1 MQTLDKKSS
10 IQQWRTQFPILSRT
24 MHGKP
29 LVFLDSAASSQKPQ
43 SVIDAV
49 SQYYTHHHA
58 NIHRGVYGLSQEATE
73 MFERARKKIQHFI
86 GAKHEYEII
95 FTRGAT
101 ESINLVASSFGLA
114 FIQKGDEILL
124 TMMEHHSN
132 IVPWQLLAQR
142 SGARI
147 VVAGILEDGSLD
159 MEDFRSKLNPKV
171 KMVALTHVSNALGTI
186 NPVQECIALAHTV
199 GAAVLVDGAQAVPHT
214 SVDVQLLD
222 ADFYVFS
229 GHKMYG
235 PTGIGILYGKEKWLN
250 AMPPYHG
257 GGEMIKT
264 VRFEETT
271 YNELPFKFEAGTP
284 HISGAIGIGVAAD
297 FLLETGLEDIAAHEH
312 ELLTMALEQM
322 QEIPD
327 IRFIGNA
334 ANRAGVIS
342 FLLGQQH
349 PYDVGMLLDKQGIA
363 VRTGHHC
370 TEPLMHHLGIPGTIR
385 VSFGMY
391 NDENDI
397 NSLIQGLWK
406 AHHMLN

>member
-1 MQTLDKKSS
+1 MQTLNERSS
-10 IQQWRTQFPILSRT
+10 TQHWRTQFPILSRT
-24 MHGKP
+24 MNGKP

-43 SVIDAV
+43 LVIDAI
-49 SQYYTHHHA
+49 SKYYAQHHA

-73 MFERARKKIQHFI
+73 MFENARKKIQHFI
-86 GAKHEYEII
+86 GAQHEHEII

-101 ESINLVASSFGLA
+101 ESINLVATSFGQA

-159 MEDFRSKLNPKV
+159 MEDFKSKLNSKV
-171 KMVALTHVSNALGTI
+171 KLVALTHVSNALGTI
-186 NPVQECIALAHTV
+186 NPVKECITLAHTV
-199 GAAVLVDGAQAVPHT
+199 GAAVLVDGAQAAPHT
-214 SVDVQLLD
+214 SIDVQLLD

-264 VRFEETT
+264 VRFDETT
-271 YNELPFKFEAGTP
+271 YNDLPFKFEAGTP
-284 HISGAIGIGVAAD
+284 HISGAIGLGVAAE
-297 FLLETGLEDIAAHEH
+297 FLLEIGLETIATHEH
-312 ELLTMALEQM
+312 ELLTIALEQM
-322 QEIPD
+322 QEIPN

-334 ANRAGVIS
+334 PNRAGVIS
-342 FLLGQQH
+342 FLMGQHH

-391 NDENDI
+391 NNENDI